1 VHRAY
6 LKLLLEGISS
16 MWREVEF
23 IKEIRQDAEL
33 ANSNEEVRLFLEEA
47 LSGCR

>member
-1 VHRAY
+1 MHRAY
-6 LKLLLEGISS
+6 LKLLLEGISCR
-16 MWREVEF
+16 WREVEV
-23 IKEIRQDAEL
+23 IKEILQDAEL

>member
-1 VHRAY
+1 
-6 LKLLLEGISS
+6 
-16 MWREVEF
+16 MWREGEG

>member
-1 VHRAY
+1 MHRAY
-6 LKLLLEGISS
+6 LKLLLEGSS
-16 MWREVEF
+16 CRWREVEA
-23 IKEIRQDAEL
+23 IKEILQDADL